1 MSGRPARAWRG
12 RALALLLGPI
22 GCADET
28 GPTLA
33 DASTEVQYESVA
45 SLGPH
50 RMTATTRRTELRD
63 GAPTTDVQEAMEITW
78 QSWDAFEMRRLVD
91 GEQVSL
97 VRVADGRA
105 WAQRGDGS
113 WVARGDP
120 EPWRQELRIAWSAWD
135 QALEPFDDRVTLTE
149 VGDDVVEGRRARRYT
164 VSLAPPSTPTR
175 RAGRA
180 KAKGKPGRKARRRRA
195 AEAADPLLD
204 LSGEVVLDAGTATR
218 LLARIEGRWTQDDRI
233 RTVALDL
240 RRSGIGQPQTLL
252 SPEPDRPRRAASPDA
267 ATPPEP
273 QGAP

>member
-1 MSGRPARAWRG
+1 MKGRPARAWRG
-12 RALALLLGPI
+12 RALSLLLGCVA
-22 GCADET
+22 CADEA

-33 DASTEVQYESVA
+33 EASEAVQYESVA
-45 SLGPH
+45 ALGPH
-50 RMTATTRRTELRD
+50 RMTATTRRTEQRD
-63 GAPTTDVQEAMEITW
+63 GAAATAVQEAMEITW
-78 QSWDAFEMRRLVD
+78 QGWSAFEMRRLVD

-97 VRVADGRA
+97 VRVVDGHA

-113 WVARGDP
+113 WVDRGDP

-135 QALEPFDDRVTLTE
+135 QALDPFDDRVTLTE
-149 VGDDVVEGRRARRYT
+149 AGAEVVEGRRARRYT
-164 VSLAPPSTPTR
+164 VSLAPPTTPTR

-180 KAKGKPGRKARRRRA
+180 KAKSKPGRKARRRPA
-195 AEAADPLLD
+195 AEATDPLLD

-218 LLARIEGRWTQDDRI
+218 LLARVEGRWTQDDRV

-252 SPEPDRPRRAASPDA
+252 SPEPDRPRREPSPDA
-267 ATPPEP
+267 APQPAP